1 VRTEEQISVR
11 QAHRPGTS
19 GETPKQKTDRQLIE
33 LLNELRVA
41 LPGAQV
47 LLAFLLAVPFATR
60 FDKVDH
66 RDRVALFICLLLTAM
81 GTILL
86 MAPSVYHRLRWNQG
100 GKSDVVAVG
109 HVLLLVGTSLLGLG
123 VLVAVYMVSDFLF
136 GEVAGFAAAAVIGL
150 TVLVTW
156 YLIPLVR
163 GRTAAIRERE

>member
-1 VRTEEQISVR
+1 MRTEEQISVR
-11 QAHRPGTS
+11 QAHPPGAS
-19 GETPKQKTDRQLIE
+19 DETPKQKTDRQLIE

-60 FDKVDH
+60 FDRVEH
-66 RDRVALFICLLLTAM
+66 RDRVALFVCLLLTAM

-109 HVLLLVGTSLLGLG
+109 HALLLVGTSLLGLG

-136 GEVAGFAAAAVIGL
+136 GEVAGIAAAAVIAL

-163 GRTAAIRERE
+163 GRTAAIRESE

>member
-1 VRTEEQISVR
+1 MRTEEQISVR

-66 RDRVALFICLLLTAM
+66 RDRVALFVCLLLTAM

-109 HVLLLVGTSLLGLG
+109 HVLLL
-123 VLVAVYMVSDFLF
+123 F
-136 GEVAGFAAAAVIGL
+136 GEVAGIAAAAVIGL

-156 YLIPLVR
+156 YLIPLAR